1 MHLHKK
7 VSILALSALALG
19 GCTKLDEKLGSTL
32 ERSQAEKVI
41 KVNSLLINA
50 YNDMQLPYQDQSN
63 FWALQEMPSDEAV
76 APTRGGDWDDN
87 GVWRSLKLH
96 TWTPEHS
103 MIQATF
109 TNLLLLQ
116 FSATNVLN
124 FQPSKQQA
132 AEARF
137 IRALCMFST
146 LDGWGQVP
154 YREPNEN
161 LLLPPKVLSASD
173 AIAFIIAELN
183 AIIPDLPERAGAV
196 KAWTANKDAGRTLLM
211 KCYLNKGA
219 FLNRAAP
226 TFDAADMQQVITL
239 ADQIIGSGRYSLAN
253 NYFDNLAYNNDVIG
267 TENIFTQ
274 QNGPGLSTI
283 RAGNAAFCH
292 WAPTLHYHQL
302 PSGWNG
308 FATTSDF
315 YDKFEAT
322 DTRRGVAYAGV
333 TDVSGTRVG
342 FLIGQQFDKNGN
354 ALKDRKGN
362 NLAFT
367 RDLKLS
373 EAGTDLEI
381 KGIRVVKYPPDMVT
395 DGGHNSNNGSN
406 DWVFFRLGDVM
417 LMKAEA
423 LLRTGSGAGLA
434 IVNQLRVKRGATP
447 FVTLTLA
454 NLLDERGRELYW
466 EGWRR
471 QDLIRFGKF
480 LEPWQL
486 KPSDDPKN
494 LLFPIPVNDLAVNPN
509 LKQNPGYTK

>member
-7 VSILALSALALG
+7 LSILALSGLAFG
-19 GCTKLDEKLGSTL
+19 ACTKLDEKLGSTL
-32 ERSQAEKVI
+32 VRSEAEKVI

-50 YNDMQLPYQDQSN
+50 YNDMQLPFQDQSN

-87 GVWRSLKLH
+87 GAWRSLKLH
-96 TWTPEHS
+96 TWTPEHGT
-103 MIQATF
+103 IQNTF

-124 FQPSKQQA
+124 FNPSKQQA

-137 IRALCMFST
+137 IRALSMFAT

-161 LLLPPKVLSASD
+161 LLMPPKVKPVAE

-183 AIIPDLPERAGAV
+183 AIIPDLPERSGTV
-196 KAWTANKDAGRTLLM
+196 KAWTASKDAARTLLM

-219 FLNRAAP
+219 FLNRSNP

-239 ADQIIGSGRYSLAN
+239 ADQVIGSGRYSLAN

-283 RAGNAAFCH
+283 RGGNAAFCH
-292 WAPTLHYHQL
+292 WAPTLHYHQM

-308 FATTSDF
+308 FATTATF
-315 YDKFEAT
+315 YDLFEAT
-322 DTRRGVAYAGV
+322 DIRRGVAYDGV
-333 TDVSGTRVG
+333 TDVTGTRVG
-342 FLIGQQFDKNGN
+342 FLIGQQFDKNGT

-373 EAGTDLEI
+373 ESGNDLEI

-395 DGGHNSNNGSN
+395 DGGHNSNNASN

-423 LLRTGSGAGLA
+423 QLRSNNAAGGLLV
-434 IVNQLRVKRGATP
+434 VNQLRLKRGATP
-447 FVTLTLA
+447 FATLTLA
-454 NLLDERGRELYW
+454 NLLDERGREMYW

-480 LEPWQL
+480 LQPWHL
-486 KPSDDPKN
+486 KPTDDPRN

-509 LKQNPGYTK
+509 LKQNPGY